1 MKRILVI
8 EDQSDIR
15 RLIRWALE
23 EQPYELQEASTGPL
37 GLAAAQ
43 ARRPD
48 LVLLDWMMP
57 GGMDGLEVCRAMRA
71 DASLAG
77 VKIVM
82 LTARAAPGDLR
93 KGQEAGADDYLVK
106 PFSPRLLMDTIESL
120 LKPLVQEQAPEN
132 AGSDA

>member
-1 MKRILVI
+1 MGRILVI

-23 EQPYELQEASTGPL
+23 DQAHELVEASTGPL

-43 ARRPD
+43 AQRPD

-71 DASLAG
+71 DVSLAG

-82 LTARAAPGDLR
+82 LTARAAPADMR
-93 KGQEAGADDYLVK
+93 KGQEAGADEYLVK
-106 PFSPRLLMDTIESL
+106 PFSPRLLVDTISSL
-120 LKPLVQEQAPEN
+120 LNPLVKVVAPEL
-132 AGSDA
+132 GP